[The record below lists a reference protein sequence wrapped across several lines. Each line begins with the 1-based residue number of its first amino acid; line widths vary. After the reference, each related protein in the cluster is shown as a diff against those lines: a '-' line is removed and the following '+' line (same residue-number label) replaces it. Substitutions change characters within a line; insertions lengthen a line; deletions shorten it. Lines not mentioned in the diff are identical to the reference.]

1 MIDSTRAAL
10 DFMEYLYK
18 RFDGDWYHA
27 IAAYNIGEGRVLQ
40 AIARNKKQGKS
51 TDFFSLK
58 LPSQTKQYVPKLLA
72 AAQLLKHQKM
82 IFPARRQGN
91 WQRSPQPT
99 MPLGRPR
106 LK

>member
-1 MIDSTRAAL
+1 MATHPLNRQILQSKITPWYDGRQDVIDSTRAAL

-51 TDFFSLK
+51 TDF
-58 LPSQTKQYVPKLLA
+58 LA
-72 AAQLLKHQKM
+72 
-82 IFPARRQGN
+82 
-91 WQRSPQPT
+91 
-99 MPLGRPR
+99 
-106 LK
+106 